1 MIKDW
6 NREDLQGQVFHFQN
20 SLRPF
25 IAIKDNAWKN
35 SFLDLN
41 EGISYTLYELLE
53 IEGLRFYE
61 EEDNEDFMDVDVV
74 GRLKWDVG

>member
-25 IAIKDNAWKN
+25 TVVKNCAWDNF
-35 SFLDLN
+35 FLDLN
-41 EGISYTLYELLE
+41 EGIFYSLYELLE
-53 IEGLRFYE
+53 AEGLRFYE
-61 EEDNEDFMDVDVV
+61 KENDEDFMGVKIAGHIEWV
-74 GRLKWDVG
+74 G

>member
-6 NREDLQGQVFHFQN
+6 NRENLQGQVFHFQN

-25 IAIKDNAWKN
+25 IAVKSCEWINF
-35 SFLDLN
+35 FLDLN
-41 EGISYTLYELLE
+41 EGIFYSLYELLE
-53 IEGLRFYE
+53 VEGLRFYE
-61 EEDNEDFMDVDVV
+61 KEDDEDFMGVNVV